1 MIKIQ
6 ERTTAKVP
14 GITSLFVSFDFN
26 MQIVE
31 ELKLLQGSFYNP
43 DTKEWEIPLTALTE
57 FVDRTCK
64 LDEITIET
72 LPVYETQ
79 PVVHQLAEYK
89 TKPFDYQQDGIQFG
103 LNHDNFLLL
112 DAPGLGKTLQL
123 TYLAQELKEREGLE
137 HCLIICG
144 INTLKTNWKAEIEK
158 HSNLSCRILGQ
169 RINRKGK
176 LVVEG
181 VQERLQQL
189 KNPIEEFFVIT
200 NIETLRDDKVVAAIL
215 KNKYNKFD
223 MIVVDEVHKCKNP
236 NSQQGKHLLKLN
248 KARHKIGAT
257 GTLLLNNP
265 LDSYVPLKWIGA
277 ERSTYSNFRYYY
289 CNYGGPFGNMLLGF
303 KNVHILQDQIK
314 RYSLRRT
321 KDILNLPPKT
331 IIPEY
336 VDMSDS
342 QTIFYNNVKEG
353 IAQEVNQMKVKL
365 STANMLALVARLRQ
379 ATACPSILT
388 TDNIESSK
396 IERSVDLAEQ
406 IVDSGDK
413 VVIFSTFKETVY
425 ELQRQLKHL
434 GLVVATGDQSDDEIE
449 YAKNALQT
457 DPNTKVFV
465 GTWQKCG
472 TGITLTAAS
481 YLIFLD
487 TPWTSAEFTQA
498 SDRIYRIG
506 TNDSVFIYN
515 LIARD
520 TIDER
525 VWELVN
531 DKEAIADYIVDE
543 KITPQGIESLRK
555 YIEEFV

>member
-79 PVVHQLAEYK
+79 PVVHQLDEYK
-89 TKPFDYQQDGIQFG
+89 TKPFDYQQEGIQFG

-215 KNKYNKFD
+215 KNKHNKFD

-396 IERSVDLAEQ
+396 IERAVDLAEQ